1 MNGAPEYW
9 RVCMYGPPATRGMG
23 VFHVWATRLDLVSGL
38 PTRYSSPMKVFLTWS
53 GDRSHAVAKILGRY
67 LPALIN
73 SVKPFLSS
81 NGIATG
87 ARWTTEIATNLETA
101 NIGIICLT
109 PDNQTAPWLLFE
121 AGAVSKL
128 SSVSRAM
135 ILRIGIEA
143 SDVKEPLSQFQSVSI
158 DENGIW
164 KMLKDILAANE
175 GSIGEDVLQVSFKA
189 LWPIINSELQKA
201 VSQTSEVEPPRRSSD
216 ELLREVLDLVR
227 TQTMDSSEALIHLRA
242 LTRQKETEGYNL
254 LNLIN
259 PPGGYLRDAGNLYGG
274 LYGLKDA
281 GNVNEV
287 NPIYLQPPIVKK
299 EE

>member
-1 MNGAPEYW
+1 
-9 RVCMYGPPATRGMG
+9 
-23 VFHVWATRLDLVSGL
+23 
-38 PTRYSSPMKVFLTWS
+38 MKVFLTWS
-53 GDRSHAVAKILGRY
+53 GDRSHAVAKILGKY

-87 ARWTTEIATNLETA
+87 ARWTTEIAANLEAA

-128 SSVSRAM
+128 GAISRAM
-135 ILRIGIEA
+135 VLRIGIEA

-158 DENGIW
+158 DDAGIW

-175 GSIGEDVLQVSFKA
+175 GSISEDILQVSFKA
-189 LWPIINSELQKA
+189 LWPSIQTELQTA
-201 VSQTSEVEPPRRSSD
+201 VSQASDVEPPRRSSD
-216 ELLREVLDLVR
+216 ELLREVLELVR
-227 TQTMDSSEALIHLRA
+227 TQTMDSSEALIHLRE
-242 LTRQKETEGYNL
+242 LTRQKGTEGYNL

-259 PPGGYLRDAGNLYGG
+259 PSTNSFQAPGIPYSRLLS
-274 LYGLKDA
+274 LKDA
-281 GNVNEV
+281 GNLNEV
-287 NPIYLQPPIVKK
+287 NPIYRPLPGKK
-299 EE
+299 QE